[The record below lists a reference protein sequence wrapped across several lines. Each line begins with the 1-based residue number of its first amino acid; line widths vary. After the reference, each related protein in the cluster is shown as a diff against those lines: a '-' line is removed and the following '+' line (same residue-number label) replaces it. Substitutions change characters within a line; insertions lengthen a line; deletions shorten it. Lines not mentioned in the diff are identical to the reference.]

1 LQFDNESL
9 FFRIASMW
17 SARTVPWRRIQ
28 ARKECEPANHL
39 AGGDAKR
46 GHDLKSRHKAKRN
59 FMKLLPAGDA

>member
-1 LQFDNESL
+1 
-9 FFRIASMW
+9 MW